1 MNTAKCPKC
10 DQSISNVHYEA
21 HSPDPSSGF
30 RGSRSF
36 TAVARPCG
44 HAIGAVP
51 ITWEMRLEEI
61 DKLVREIDKKVDYIH
76 SEISELSKLIE
87 KNSR

>member
-10 DQSISNVHYEA
+10 EQLISNVHYEA
-21 HSPDPSSGF
+21 HNPDPSSGF
-30 RGSRSF
+30 RGSKSF

-51 ITWEMRLEEI
+51 VTWEIRL
-61 DKLVREIDKKVDYIH
+61 DEIDKK
-76 SEISELSKLIE
+76 LSQLHKEVAKLAASVEPRI
-87 KNSR
+87 R